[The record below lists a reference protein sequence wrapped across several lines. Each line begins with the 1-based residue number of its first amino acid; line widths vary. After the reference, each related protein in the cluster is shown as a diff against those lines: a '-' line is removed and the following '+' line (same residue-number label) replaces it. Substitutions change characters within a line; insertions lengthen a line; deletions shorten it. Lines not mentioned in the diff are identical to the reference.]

1 MNQSVMSLSGRQ
13 AILEG
18 RAIGRAMDCRIGRA
32 RFDSLK
38 WLAVWRQ
45 RFQSEEGGTLVE
57 AALTLTLLMMVIFGI
72 MDCSRAL
79 YADHYV
85 RYTAEEAVRYAQVRG
100 STWNNTPCSTPTTM
114 DCTATAANVQ
124 AQVASVMPAGID
136 SGSNLSVVTTW
147 TGLTPTGAACSVTNG
162 ANSPGCMV
170 QVKVSYSFNFV
181 LPFLPA
187 NALVL
192 SSTSASAI
200 TQ

>member
-1 MNQSVMSLSGRQ
+1 MATLPLQMNLESSLGSLDLPGSSVGHSASRPWLRGLLTSLP
-13 AILEG
+13 
-18 RAIGRAMDCRIGRA
+18 A
-32 RFDSLK
+32 RLS
-38 WLAVWRQ
+38 
-45 RFQSEEGGTLVE
+45 SEEGGSLVE
-57 AALTLTLLMMVIFGI
+57 ASATLTLLLMIIFGI

-100 STWNNTPCSTPTTM
+100 STWNNTPCSTPATLS
-114 DCTATAANVQ
+114 CTATAANIQ
-124 AQVASVMPAGID
+124 SQVASVMPAGID
-136 SGSNLSVVTTW
+136 SGTNLTVVTSW

-192 SSTSASAI
+192 SSTSASPI

>member
-1 MNQSVMSLSGRQ
+1 MTTLPLPINL
-13 AILEG
+13 
-18 RAIGRAMDCRIGRA
+18 
-32 RFDSLK
+32 DSLD
-38 WLAVWRQ
+38 LPGSPLVPPASGLRQ
-45 RFQSEEGGTLVE
+45 TSRLTLLLSRLNSDEGGTLVE
-57 AALTLTLLMMVIFGI
+57 AAVTLTLLMMIIFGI

-100 STWNNTPCSTPTTM
+100 STWNNAPCSTPKTLS
-114 DCTATAANVQ
+114 CSATAANIQ

-136 SGSNLSVVTTW
+136 SGSNLVVATTW
-147 TGLTPTGAACSVTNG
+147 SGLTPTGAACSVANG

-192 SSTSASAI
+192 TSTSASPI